1 MTVINT
7 NINAMMARN
16 SMTVN
21 SRQMSAAMEQLSTGQ
36 RINSAKDDAAGLAI
50 TDKMT
55 SQIRGLDMSVR
66 NANDAISLLQTAEG
80 AMIQQ
85 TAMLQRMRELAIQ
98 ASSDGTTSVDKGY
111 LDTEFQSLKTELDN
125 IGAQTRWNGKTVL
138 AGAHGSGTTD
148 ANTGVSTAT
157 GGEGYASAAPD
168 GTYVFHIGANTEA
181 ADNVV
186 VQIKDMRVQ
195 DSHGS
200 LHDVA
205 DSVITDTS
213 TALDSV
219 NNIDLA
225 LQNINDVRSNMG
237 AHINQLTYAVD
248 DLTTVSQNAVVSR
261 SRILDTDYA
270 VASSNL
276 ARTQI
281 IQQAA
286 TAMLAQA
293 NQQPQTVLA
302 LLK

>member
-16 SMTVN
+16 SMTTN

-50 TDKMT
+50 SDKMT

-85 TAMLQRMRELAIQ
+85 TAMLQRMRELSLQ
-98 ASSDGTTSVDKGY
+98 ASSDSTTATDKGY
-111 LDTEFQSLKTELDN
+111 LNTEYQSLATELNN
-125 IGAQTRWNGKTVL
+125 IGAQTRWNGFTVL
-138 AGAHGSGTTD
+138 DGTHGSGKTT
-148 ANTGVSTAT
+148 AGVSEAT
-157 GGEGYASAAPD
+157 GGEDGAGTPGD
-168 GTYVFHIGANTEA
+168 GTYVFHIGANTQSE
-181 ADNVV
+181 DNVM
-186 VQIKDMRVQ
+186 VQIRSMTTTAGGELAGIA
-195 DSHGS
+195 ST
-200 LHDVA
+200 DVKTTA
-205 DSVITDTS
+205 SALSAVDAIDT
-213 TALDSV
+213 
-219 NNIDLA
+219 A
-225 LQNINDVRSNMG
+225 LQNINDVRANMG

-248 DLTTVSQNAVVSR
+248 DLTTVSQNAVLSR